1 MEQLVQLI
9 QTGILK
15 GYSDIH
21 ITGGH
26 PVVSRRHGSIQFDNN
41 LKLSHRQVDE
51 LVLALLDERELKIL
65 RSRKSVDIA
74 RTFERIRARINVFN
88 TARGMSL
95 AIRLLAGKA
104 PTIDVLNLHPS
115 IREYCKAASGLILV
129 CGTTGSGKSTTIAA
143 MIEEINRTRSAHI
156 ISIEDPVEYR
166 FLSKQSF
173 VEQRELGPHTPSFE
187 RALLDVLR
195 EDPDVI
201 VVGEIREPETI
212 RLTLNAAEA
221 GHLVIASLHA
231 TNSEDAIHRICNSF
245 PAEAQDMVRI
255 QLSST
260 IALLIVQ
267 RLVVS
272 PKVGFRIPLLSIM
285 TGAQS
290 IKGLIRENR
299 LSQIE
304 STIQTGKD
312 YGMMTME
319 QYDRDYLSKREHFN
333 DPMITFQPSTEATTE
348 IPYHS
353 TVLDVDEVPPV
364 AMTWEEPSVIHGAKS
379 VLAPTPSPVTGPDI
393 YTIEEEKSMDEIIKE
408 ITRTHEKNRGGGKG
422 P

>member
-9 QTGILK
+9 QVGIQK

-26 PVVSRRHGSIQFDNN
+26 PTVYRRQGSIQFDNSI
-41 LKLSHRQVDE
+41 KLSHQQVDD
-51 LVLALLDERELKIL
+51 LVKQLLDVREMEIL
-65 RSRKSVDIA
+65 RTRKSVDVA
-74 RTFERIRARINVFN
+74 RTFERIRVRVNVFT
-88 TARGMSL
+88 TARGLSL
-95 AIRLLAGKA
+95 AVRLLAGRA
-104 PTIDVLNLHPS
+104 PTIDILNLHPS
-115 IREYCKAASGLILV
+115 IRDYCKAPSGLILV

-143 MIEEINRTRSAHI
+143 MIEEINKTRSSHI

-187 RALLDVLR
+187 RGLLDVLR

-201 VVGEIREPETI
+201 VVGEVREPETI

-245 PAEAQDMVRI
+245 PAEAQEMVRI

-260 IALLIVQ
+260 ITLLLVQ
-267 RLVVS
+267 RLIMNQ
-272 PKVGFRIPLLSIM
+272 KAGFRIPILSIM
-285 TGAQS
+285 TGAQA

-333 DPMITFQPSTEATTE
+333 DPMVTFQPSAESTAEIVYNSPLLERELSVDPPIKTEQ
-348 IPYHS
+348 
-353 TVLDVDEVPPV
+353 
-364 AMTWEEPSVIHGAKS
+364 SVIHGKKS
-379 VLAPTPSPVTGPDI
+379 ILEQAPVAATVSPDI
-393 YTIEEEKSMDEIIKE
+393 YTIEEEKSMGEIIEE
-408 ITRTHEKNRGGGKG
+408 IKRIHSSG
-422 P
+422 PTKAS